1 MLNKIYKYADIS
13 FVGGGFKNKGLHN
26 ILEAATFGN
35 AIIFGNKI
43 AYFPEALE
51 LVKVKGAISVKN
63 QEEFNS
69 CFNKLLTDYLWRNK
83 LGSIAKQQI
92 QSNIGATEKI
102 IKYVSKAYLHLN

>member
-1 MLNKIYKYADIS
+1 
-13 FVGGGFKNKGLHN
+13 
-26 ILEAATFGN
+26 LEAATFGN

-69 CFNKLLTDYLWRNK
+69 CFNKLLTDNLWRNE

-92 QSNIGATEKI
+92 QANIGATEKI
-102 IKYVSKAYLHLN
+102 IKYISKAYLHLN